1 MVPPST
7 KTSYWGTMESME
19 QEWSDSNFGSVR
31 HCFKAGKISKEMG
44 HGVSEV
50 VSFYGL

>member
-1 MVPPST
+1 
-7 KTSYWGTMESME
+7 
-19 QEWSDSNFGSVR
+19 VR